1 MIKGKLINNNSRN
14 LVIVFQAV
22 GVLSKE
28 DFEEIINNRVTQ
40 DEVSI
45 KHQKYSWYK
54 FGNVD
59 YADYFFIEDRF
70 SSSYGWYMIDS
81 GKSVINEFN
90 KELEKFIVENGY
102 NSVTAFGS
110 SKGGSGALLYGLI
123 NPRINRVFSLVPQ
136 IHPVDYIDKYLGK
149 YRSLFFPKNNLDIE
163 LYFNNIYFNEELYK
177 DGSHLNTKVYLYTG
191 VGDEQYKPALEFN
204 QFLSKKLGNDCNIII
219 NTSLKNHNPIVL
231 DNVPFV
237 RSALKLIANDEIM
250 RGPRLSN
257 IRENILLLRDK

>member
-123 NPRINRVFSLVPQ
+123 NPRINRVF
-136 IHPVDYIDKYLGK
+136 H
-149 YRSLFFPKNNLDIE
+149 
-163 LYFNNIYFNEELYK
+163 
-177 DGSHLNTKVYLYTG
+177 
-191 VGDEQYKPALEFN
+191 
-204 QFLSKKLGNDCNIII
+204 
-219 NTSLKNHNPIVL
+219 
-231 DNVPFV
+231 
-237 RSALKLIANDEIM
+237 
-250 RGPRLSN
+250 
-257 IRENILLLRDK
+257 